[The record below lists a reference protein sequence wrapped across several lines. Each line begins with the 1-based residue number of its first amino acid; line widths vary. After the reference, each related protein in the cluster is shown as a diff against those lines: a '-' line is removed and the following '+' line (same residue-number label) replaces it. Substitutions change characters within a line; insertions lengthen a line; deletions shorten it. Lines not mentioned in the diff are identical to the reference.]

1 MDATFVGTPLTMA
14 AVMGDMNLVK
24 LLVQRGGDVS
34 FKDDQGLNPLLHSV
48 LTNNLE
54 MFRELSRNI
63 DQVDCLDDALKHVTS
78 FEDAAIGRGSFDNAE
93 FSHEIAKMLSKT
105 KSELPD
111 NLEKIKLVLKQRNN
125 IDAKVAKKLFQ
136 LFHLEG
142 LEAEEDSTGPDVDM
156 AIQMVR
162 FDDAEVTKDA
172 QQMLSKLEQE
182 TGTVTEIFS
191 VYFSKERLFILRNT
205 QAFLHSII
213 RQGLL
218 SEKLRKECTFIC
230 TVTIG
235 FCNLG

>member
-1 MDATFVGTPLTMA
+1 MA

-34 FKDDQGLNPLLHSV
+34 FKDDQGLNPMLHSV

-54 MFRELSRNI
+54 MFRELSRSI

-111 NLEKIKLVLKQRNN
+111 KLEKIELALRHLKHKN
-125 IDAKVAKKLFQ
+125 IGATVTNH
-136 LFHLEG
+136 FHLEG
-142 LEAEEDSTGPDVDM
+142 LDAEEDSTGPDVDK
-156 AIQMVR
+156 AIQMVP

-172 QQMLSKLEQE
+172 QQMLSKLEQK
-182 TGTVTEIFS
+182 TGIVTEFFS
-191 VYFSKERLFILRNT
+191 VYFF
-205 QAFLHSII
+205 
-213 RQGLL
+213 
-218 SEKLRKECTFIC
+218 
-230 TVTIG
+230 
-235 FCNLG
+235 

>member
-1 MDATFVGTPLTMA
+1 MGTPLTMA

-34 FKDDQGLNPLLHSV
+34 SKDDQGLNPLLHSV

-105 KSELPD
+105 KSELPG
-111 NLEKIKLVLKQRNN
+111 NLEKIKLALRQLNHKN
-125 IDAKVAKKLFQ
+125 IGATVAKKLLQ
-136 LFHLEG
+136 HFHLEG

-156 AIQMVR
+156 AIQMVP

-182 TGTVTEIFS
+182 TGIVTEFFS
-191 VYFSKERLFILRNT
+191 VYFFKEDYLF
-205 QAFLHSII
+205 
-213 RQGLL
+213 
-218 SEKLRKECTFIC
+218 
-230 TVTIG
+230 
-235 FCNLG
+235 